1 MSTVTSPGYG
11 VNENDIVI
19 NTVLIG
25 RDAKRSPTHGEREQ
39 YVEQHQCLRVDGDAV
54 LYAGW
59 LLLQKSKCT
68 TRNLGRDNR
77 ARAPRVRNQSGD
89 KVLPSVTSVLEPR
102 CSAM

>member
-1 MSTVTSPGYG
+1 MNQY
-11 VNENDIVI
+11 DILI

-68 TRNLGRDNR
+68 TRNLGRTIGR
-77 ARAPRVRNQSGD
+77 ARRACGANTAI
-89 KVLPSVTSVLEPR
+89 KVPLSVMSVLEPR